1 MAFGSMR
8 GDPRVVVL
16 LSRAISTMRVRRV
29 TLSLNHALYAVAL
42 SFSGV
47 LVMLVGA
54 RDALAQQTGFER
66 LPADVFD
73 AAPPSVRVRGV
84 PGTMSVQPRPCRTL
98 SASDVRRRIVDLAI
112 QEWGFFGFRVAA
124 PTDDGENDA
133 PDGRRGRR
141 PRLSP
146 AEAARVAAS
155 IAGYWA
161 VTAEGSWVVA
171 RQNDRWNGPD
181 GITARWNAHWSA
193 AFVSWVMC
201 EAGLGEPAQFL
212 RAVAHHAY
220 IDQGI
225 RARDGGAPGAAF
237 VAHDVGET
245 AIAPGDL
252 LCSSRRPTY
261 RSIAERRRQL
271 GVGARSHCDV
281 VVQVEEARERILA
294 IGGNVRGVVSLKTL
308 SAVHQAGRPLRPL
321 TSNGTRPI
329 FVHLKLRA
337 APIAPNGLDTS
348 LTIARSNCSVVL
360 ASRLETPVAAGTS
373 AVRC

>member
-1 MAFGSMR
+1 MQGRQITRTLKHPPCRMA
-8 GDPRVVVL
+8 V
-16 LSRAISTMRVRRV
+16 
-29 TLSLNHALYAVAL
+29 SLAAALMALVAT
-42 SFSGV
+42 
-47 LVMLVGA
+47 
-54 RDALAQQTGFER
+54 RDVAAQQTGFER
-66 LPADVFD
+66 LPPDVFD

-84 PGTMSVQPRPCRTL
+84 PGTMSVQPRPCRTQP
-98 SASDVRRRIVDLAI
+98 AADVRRRIVDLAI
-112 QEWGFFGFRVAA
+112 QEWGFFGFRIAA
-124 PTDDGENDA
+124 PSDDGENEA

-141 PRLSP
+141 SRLSP
-146 AEAARVAAS
+146 TEAARVAAS

-171 RQNDRWNGPD
+171 RQNARWNGLD
-181 GITARWNAHWSA
+181 GITARWNAPWSA

-201 EAGLGEPAQFL
+201 EAGLGASAQFL
-212 RAVAHHAY
+212 RAVAHHSY
-220 IDQGI
+220 IDQAI
-225 RARDGGAPGAAF
+225 RARDGGAPEAAL

-261 RSIAERRRQL
+261 RTIAERRRQL
-271 GVGARSHCDV
+271 GIGARSHCDV
-281 VVQVEEARERILA
+281 VVQVEDARERILA

-308 SAVHQAGRPLRPL
+308 PAVHQAGRPLQPL

-337 APIAPNGLDTS
+337 APIPPNGLDTS
-348 LTIARSNCSVVL
+348 LTIARSNCSVVSAVL
-360 ASRLETPVAAGTS
+360 ASRLETPLAGGTS